1 MSVSATSS
9 LPEILVHGVRG
20 SALARAYQAGD
31 PTLAPFYFG
40 RPTDLD
46 AYARRAAEVA
56 TRLVPAQRV
65 RLRDA
70 LRPTTSAAAAKLDR
84 VLGGEGVVVTT
95 GQQPALLGG
104 PLYTLYKT
112 LTAVRLAE
120 ALEERLRIPV
130 LAVFWMASDDH
141 DWEEAHSTWLIDEAN
156 ELRRFDLADDGPPV
170 SMAKRWLPDELRPI
184 VDSFTEA
191 MPVTGFTAHYAAAAR
206 EAFVAGRSMAQA
218 FHELMRTML
227 GDFDLAT
234 LDSAHPSLKH
244 AAVPVLR
251 HELEHFAEHTAAL
264 QRQTARL
271 VGGGFHAQVSISD
284 DAANVL
290 FEDEHG
296 RERLVR
302 VAGGWE
308 LRRTRRV
315 LSEAEVAKLLESEA
329 ERFSANVLLRPVV
342 ESSVLP
348 TVSYVAGPGEMAYF
362 AQIGCLFRAHS
373 VAPPVVHPRA
383 GVTLVERKVSKVLE
397 KFGLSPADVE
407 RPYHEVAT
415 TVVQSEVPESAKS
428 AAHGLRADVERGY
441 EALAAA
447 AERIDPTLRGWLE
460 GERNRSLARVRAAE
474 RKVARHVRKRHAVE
488 LEQLR
493 KAAVNLY
500 PQGTPQERLL
510 NALPYL
516 ARYGP
521 GLLESVADAIE
532 IRLDGRSD
540 GWNGVHCTDGH
551 ATPSGLPA
559 AARAG

>member
-1 MSVSATSS
+1 
-9 LPEILVHGVRG
+9 
-20 SALARAYQAGD
+20 
-31 PTLAPFYFG
+31 
-40 RPTDLD
+40 
-46 AYARRAAEVA
+46 VA
-56 TRLVPAQRV
+56 TRLDPAR
-65 RLRDA
+65 RTLLRDA
-70 LRPTTSAAAAKLDR
+70 LRPTTPSAAAKLDR
-84 VLGGEGVVVTT
+84 ILAGEGVVVTT

-120 ALEERLRIPV
+120 ALEARLEMPV
-130 LAVFWMASDDH
+130 LAVFWVASDDH
-141 DWEEAHSTWLIDEAN
+141 DWEEAHATWLIDEAN

-170 SMAKRWLPDELRPI
+170 SMAKRRLPPAVSELVAAAIGALPG
-184 VDSFTEA
+184 
-191 MPVTGFTAHYAAAAR
+191 TGFAAR
-206 EAFVAGRSMAQA
+206 YADATRNAFAPGRSMAEA

-234 LDSAHPSLKH
+234 LDSAHPSLKR

-271 VGGGFHAQVSISD
+271 VEEGFHAQVTISD

-302 VAGGWE
+302 VADGWE

-315 LSEAEVAKLLESEA
+315 LSEAEVASLLESEP

-383 GVTLVERKVSKVLE
+383 GVTLVERKVAKVLE

-407 RPYHEVAT
+407 RPYHEVAAA
-415 TVVQSEVPESAKS
+415 VVQSEVPESAKS
-428 AAHGLRADVERGY
+428 AARGLREDVERGY

-447 AERIDPTLRGWLE
+447 AERVDPTLRGWLE

-474 RKVARHVRKRHAVE
+474 RKVARHVRKRRAVE

-500 PQGTPQERLL
+500 PEGTPQERLL
-510 NALPYL
+510 NALPYM

-521 GLLESVADAIE
+521 GLLASVAEAIE
-532 IRLDGRSD
+532 VRLDGRSD
-540 GWNGVHCTDGH
+540 GWDGVHCTDGD
-551 ATPSGLPA
+551 AASSRLPA